1 MQPQQPTVSQDQ
13 TMTNNSQREL
23 KSFCTFRVDDLL
35 FGVEVRQVQEVIRSH
50 PTTSVPLAPPLV
62 NGLMNLRG
70 QIVSALDLRHALGLP
85 HEEDAKLMNVVIR
98 SAEGPISLLVD
109 EIGDVVE
116 VEETRYEPVPE
127 TLQSEQRELLRGAF
141 KLDDQLLL
149 ILDTDRVIHVAA

>member
-1 MQPQQPTVSQDQ
+1 
-13 TMTNNSQREL
+13 MTNNSQREV

-127 TLQSEQRELLRGAF
+127 TLQSEQRELLLGAF
-141 KLDDQLLL
+141 KLDEQLLL
-149 ILDTDRVIHVAA
+149 ILDTERVIHVAA